1 MSNNPFKTQ
10 YKRSIEDNIH
20 RSNQNRG
27 SNVRDTSNTMQMH
40 NRFRGKDAKPTFSL
54 TNEDF
59 PEMIAPQMATTNV
72 IVGLD
77 YKAATF
83 AKDTDEASKE
93 TPTNQ
98 DYIPPGYTLIYMD
111 ENRNIVHKHG
121 EHLQN
126 RYCIYSNDI
135 EVEPRQ
141 VLQQLVNN
149 WSLRKQQYDD
159 LHGEGEY
166 DRMYGMPTTDYEYS
180 EDDEYYD
187 VNDYYDY

>member
-1 MSNNPFKTQ
+1 MSSNPFKAQ
-10 YKRSIEDNIH
+10 YKRSSEDNV
-20 RSNQNRG
+20 RRTNQNRG
-27 SNVRDTSNTMQMH
+27 NNMRDTSNIMQMH
-40 NRFRGKDAKPTFSL
+40 NRFRGKGAKPTFSL

-59 PEMIAPQMATTNV
+59 PEMIAPQMASTNA

-77 YKAATF
+77 YKAAAF
-83 AKDTDEASKE
+83 AKDDESKE
-93 TPTNQ
+93 KPTNQ

-121 EHLQN
+121 ENSQN
-126 RYCIYSNDI
+126 RYCIYDEDR

-141 VLQQLVNN
+141 VLEQLVNS

-166 DRMYGMPTTDYEYS
+166 DRMYGMPSTDYEYS
-180 EDDEYYD
+180 EDDECYD